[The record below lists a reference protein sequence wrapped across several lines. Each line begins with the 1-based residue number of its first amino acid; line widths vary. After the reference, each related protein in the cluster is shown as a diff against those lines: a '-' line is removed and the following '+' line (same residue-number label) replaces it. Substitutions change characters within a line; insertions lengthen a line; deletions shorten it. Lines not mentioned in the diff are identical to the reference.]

1 MGWGLVGQTP
11 QHSAPAPDCL
21 PAESPRQAWV
31 QRTSRMPPPRHRL
44 SRRWGAGLL
53 PEVGGMT
60 APGRGLPGQPEAGR
74 GIRSSE
80 TQRCVSPP
88 GPLRPLFTLSAPM
101 SCGSGHRQRAGQ
113 RGLGP
118 PDPEFRGWWSCLGTP
133 LTGGLAHS
141 GTWPSRR
148 RAALGSPGLTHS
160 VSFVCGDMWL
170 PVFVGF
176 MHFLVLCLPESV
188 TCLFMSFAHFFSP
201 VRGCRQLIP
210 VPQIHHQSPE
220 PRCPR
225 VRLFAEARPLKR

>member
-1 MGWGLVGQTP
+1 MGCGLVGQTP
-11 QHSAPAPDCL
+11 QHSAPAPTVCRPSPLVRPGRRGPRACPL
-21 PAESPRQAWV
+21 PVTARPVAGGLACSLKSAAWPPQGEACQA
-31 QRTSRMPPPRHRL
+31 
-44 SRRWGAGLL
+44 SRRPAVGSEALRRNGAS
-53 PEVGGMT
+53 
-60 APGRGLPGQPEAGR
+60 R
-74 GIRSSE
+74 
-80 TQRCVSPP
+80 PP

-118 PDPEFRGWWSCLGTP
+118 PDPEFRGWW
-133 LTGGLAHS
+133 
-141 GTWPSRR
+141 
-148 RAALGSPGLTHS
+148 
-160 VSFVCGDMWL
+160 SFVCGDMWL

-210 VPQIHHQSPE
+210 VPQIHHQSPD